1 MWSRDKGSSKG
12 AAEASPVVVLDVEG
26 MHCGSCG
33 LTIDDAAE
41 ELPDVARST
50 TSYKKRTTQAVL
62 VAGADADRVAQ
73 QLVQVVAEAGYRA
86 SVRSG

>member
-1 MWSRDKGSSKG
+1 MWSRDRTKAPG
-12 AAEASPVVVLDVEG
+12 AASPVLVLDVEG

-33 LTIDDAAE
+33 LTIDDAVE
-41 ELPDVARST
+41 ELPEVSRST

-73 QLVQVVAEAGYRA
+73 QVVQVVADAGYRA